1 MPSNSLS
8 LPQTL
13 SRDTNFHPA
22 SLSDVECT
30 RLPEI
35 RQDWY
40 ERGITE
46 RNCGLFS
53 ASLYPIRDW
62 LRQQASECLGSNMKA
77 DSVTLSLLV
86 DDAILL
92 AFEASADWAPV
103 PPSLDWIADFIP
115 QAIHEFEFDH
125 VAA

>member
-8 LPQTL
+8 SPQTL
-13 SRDTNFHPA
+13 PQNTNSHPA
-22 SLSDVECT
+22 PPSEVKFAP
-30 RLPEI
+30 LPEI

-62 LRQQASECLGSNMKA
+62 LRQQASKCMGPDMKA
-77 DSVTLSLLV
+77 DSVKLSLLV

-92 AFEASADWAPV
+92 AFEASAAWAPV
-103 PPSLDWIADFIP
+103 PPSVDWIP
-115 QAIHEFEFDH
+115 QAIHEFKFDH

>member
-1 MPSNSLS
+1 MLSNSLS
-8 LPQTL
+8 SPRTL
-13 SRDTNFHPA
+13 TRDTSFHPA
-22 SLSDVECT
+22 PLSNSKCAP
-30 RLPEI
+30 LPEI

-40 ERGITE
+40 ERGIAE

-62 LRQQASECLGSNMKA
+62 LRQQASQCLGPSVKA

-92 AFEASADWAPV
+92 AFEASADWAPI
-103 PPSLDWIADFIP
+103 PPSLDWIAEFIP